1 MLQDIEKELNGE
13 IELHHFLTS
22 DLGAPL
28 PLHISLS
35 RPISLP
41 SADKDRFYENLESSL
56 HASGIRPFTVTP
68 RGLAWYSSPDSNRT
82 FLIIRVTT
90 HDSSTNDMTAPNP
103 ELLALLRRCNT
114 VAATFGQPP
123 LYQQTKNEPV
133 GTAFHVSIA
142 WSFGLPQEVTSLR
155 TLKVLK
161 KRQFADVRQWE
172 IDVSAIK
179 VKIGN
184 VVHHVALSR
193 SSRDVGADGNL
204 FER

>member
-1 MLQDIEKELNGE
+1 MQ
-13 IELHHFLTS
+13 LHNFLTS

-41 SADKDRFYENLESSL
+41 TSDKDRFYNHLRTSL
-56 HASGIRPFTVTP
+56 QASGITPFSVTP
-68 RGLAWYSSPDSNRT
+68 RGLAWYKSPDSERT

-90 HDSSTNDMTAPNP
+90 HDSSANDMTAPNP

-114 VAATFGQPP
+114 VAASFRQPP

-133 GTAFHVSIA
+133 GSAFHISIA
-142 WSFGLPQEVTSLR
+142 WSFGLPQEETSLR

-161 KRQFADVRQWE
+161 QRKYANVRDWE
-172 IDVSAIK
+172 IEVSA
-179 VKIGN
+179 VKIKLGN
-184 VVHHVALSR
+184 TVHHVALSR
-193 SSRDVGADGNL
+193 AGMETTADGRL
-204 FER
+204 F